1 MATAQS
7 LGASESSE
15 RLNYG
20 KNAFVFITCFIS
32 LTSKSSW
39 VYWITFSGIVSHK
52 TYWTLLLHL
61 CFGGWRMQE
70 NA

>member
-20 KNAFVFITCFIS
+20 KNGFVFYYLF
-32 LTSKSSW
+32 
-39 VYWITFSGIVSHK
+39 YF
-52 TYWTLLLHL
+52 
-61 CFGGWRMQE
+61 FE
-70 NA
+70 D